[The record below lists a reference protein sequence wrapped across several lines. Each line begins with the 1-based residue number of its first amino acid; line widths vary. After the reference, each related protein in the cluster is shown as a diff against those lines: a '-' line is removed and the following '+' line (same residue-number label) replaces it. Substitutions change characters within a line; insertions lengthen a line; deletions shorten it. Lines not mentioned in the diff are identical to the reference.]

1 MINTTVNLHAASWLG
16 YAFQECMG
24 AFIQWKIEKV
34 TVLYCKNAVTNDL
47 V

>member
-16 YAFQECMG
+16 HPFQECVG
-24 AFIQWKIEKV
+24 AFIQLKIEKV
-34 TVLYCKNAVTNDL
+34 TVLCCKNAMTNDL